1 MQQHLSF
8 PFQTMLHWN
17 EVSHNASLKKR
28 NSRIFKNG
36 RKLENRSKSLHF
48 TAFFK
53 VWIMY
58 FILYSKYIF
67 FFVKI
72 LKPVEHHRRI
82 ACCPHYIDGW
92 CFQIFQINFSL
103 SILKKKLHQNS
114 EFTTRISIW
123 KFVKNHPSE
132 LQDWK
137 TRFRKT
143 YRSL

>member
-103 SILKKKLHQNS
+103 SILKKTSS
-114 EFTTRISIW
+114 EFRIYNQNFNFGEKS
-123 KFVKNHPSE
+123 PSWAAGLE
-132 LQDWK
+132 NPL
-137 TRFRKT
+137 
-143 YRSL
+143 